1 VGLRRGNLGGREK
14 LEGGGWTLRVDV
26 VDPDVLI
33 LDQKLA
39 FLRLRDREVSAVLE
53 DFDSA
58 CFLDEDAPH
67 CFGDAG
73 GSHCAG

>member
-1 VGLRRGNLGGREK
+1 MVDG
-14 LEGGGWTLRVDV
+14 GGGWTLRVDV
-26 VDPDVLI
+26 VDPDVLV
-33 LDQKLA
+33 LHQELA
-39 FLRLRDREVSAVLE
+39 FLWFWDGKVGAVLE

-73 GSHCAG
+73 GSHCAD